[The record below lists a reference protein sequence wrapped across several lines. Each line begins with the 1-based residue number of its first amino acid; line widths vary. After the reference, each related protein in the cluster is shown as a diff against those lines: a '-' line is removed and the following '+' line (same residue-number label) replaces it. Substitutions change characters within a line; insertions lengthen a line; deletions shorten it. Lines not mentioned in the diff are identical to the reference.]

1 MKSWAIF
8 MKVPGIKFHKNLDTI
23 PQVATG
29 IYAGPQVFENLS
41 E

>member
-1 MKSWAIF
+1 MNSWVIF
-8 MKVPGIKFHKNLDTI
+8 IKVSRIEFHKNLVTI
-23 PQVATG
+23 PPVATD